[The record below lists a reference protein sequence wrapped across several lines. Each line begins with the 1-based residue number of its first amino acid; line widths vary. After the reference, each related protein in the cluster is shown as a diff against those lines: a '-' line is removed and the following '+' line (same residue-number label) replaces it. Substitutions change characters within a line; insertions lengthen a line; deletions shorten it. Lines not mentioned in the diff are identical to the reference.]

1 MQHTG
6 CNIEIILQCA
16 GCNTEIILQCAALCR
31 WAFCLSRVWDI
42 ISNISNSPKTE
53 GDTPGK
59 SKFGYPYRRNQRGF
73 ISRDHVLHLAKLTHV
88 GISVSPRDAVLTFC
102 ACSQKNDDVKRIR
115 YAMWTPFIQAMYIP
129 IKTMYIPVKQRTFHL
144 NNDYCWTTQD
154 VIKNFN

>member
-6 CNIEIILQCA
+6 CNIGIILQCA
-16 GCNTEIILQCAALCR
+16 GCNIEIILQCAALCR

-102 ACSQKNDDVKRIR
+102 ACSQKKRWRKAYPLCNVDSIHSSNVHSNQNHVHSSQ
-115 YAMWTPFIQAMYIP
+115 TTHIP
-129 IKTMYIPVKQRTFHL
+129 LKQWLLL
-144 NNDYCWTTQD
+144 NYTGCDQEL
-154 VIKNFN
+154 